1 MTNPHTTPIP
11 PTPRPPDTRPL
22 HKRIL
27 VWVGGTALF
36 ITGALIGT
44 AGEDG
49 QQPVEAKVKP
59 ATTITATV
67 TATPEPA
74 PTVTETVKAKVK
86 PRPTVTVTK
95 TAPAKAAGSGTG
107 SGSGQDSTATG
118 QDSTGTCS
126 IVSNAGNCYSA
137 GQFCRNSDHGA
148 ITTTA
153 GGAKIKCTYSSNA
166 WRWTY
171 V

>member
-1 MTNPHTTPIP
+1 MTNPYTTPIP

-22 HKRIL
+22 HKRVL
-27 VWVGGTALF
+27 VWVGGSALF
-36 ITGALIGT
+36 ITGALIGST
-44 AGEDG
+44 GDDG
-49 QQPVEAKVKP
+49 QQSVETKVKP

-67 TATPEPA
+67 TATPEPG
-74 PTVTETVKAKVK
+74 PTVTKTVKAKAS
-86 PRPTVTVTK
+86 PGPTVTVTK
-95 TAPAKAAGSGTG
+95 TAPAKAAN
-107 SGSGQDSTATG
+107 SGSSSSQDSA
-118 QDSTGTCS
+118 GTCT

-153 GGAKIKCTYSSNA
+153 GGTKIKCTYSSNA

-171 V
+171 I

>member
-1 MTNPHTTPIP
+1 MTNPYATPIP
-11 PTPRPPDTRPL
+11 PSPRPPDSRPL
-22 HKRIL
+22 HKRVL
-27 VWVGGTALF
+27 VWVGGTTLL
-36 ITGALIGT
+36 ITGALIGS
-44 AGEDG
+44 AGDDG
-49 QQPVEAKVKP
+49 QQPVETKVKP

-67 TATPEPA
+67 TTTPEPG
-74 PTVTETVKAKVK
+74 PTVTETVKAKAK
-86 PRPTVTVTK
+86 PGPTVTVTK
-95 TAPAKAAGSGTG
+95 TATARAADSG
-107 SGSGQDSTATG
+107 SGSSSG

-153 GGAKIKCTYSSNA
+153 GGTKIKCTYSSNA

-171 V
+171 I